1 MNETLNKSIDILNK
15 IADIALGILA
25 GLIAPL
31 SPEIAMEIT
40 QV

>member
-1 MNETLNKSIDILNK
+1 MKTLSKTTDTLNN

-25 GLIAPL
+25 GLISTL
-31 SPEIAMEIT
+31 SPELAMEIT